1 METRFYQAQE
11 LDIQRIAFELANL
24 FLAQGYQAQHFGDK
38 GHMVVQLRK
47 GGDFAAIVGMQ
58 AALTLSLHGTP
69 GGVMAVIGQQQW
81 ADKAA
86 VGAVGM
92 LILWPLAFTAG
103 AGVIRQANLVNQV
116 LATLDSVVRQQ
127 QANVHIG
134 PPPPQLVQQMQMQ
147 MQQQPVYPPSPAQQP
162 AYPPPPAQW
171 AAPTI
176 YPPQTPPPAA
186 YPAHRTPPPP
196 PPPGHRVP
204 AAPAPAKIPCPQC
217 QALND
222 ADNLF
227 CARCGKPMQQ
237 PEEETLCPHC
247 EAKVPA
253 DAAFCTKCGEALTPP
268 PPAPAEIAVAPTTDA
283 TVAVNMTPAT
293 QLVQPEPVVQ
303 VWGTLQF
310 ADGDPVELTGTR
322 ITVGRVKPESNDAK
336 PDINLY
342 SSRAEAATVSRSHA
356 VIELQNDQCMLTDL
370 KSTNHTFINKQ
381 QLEPDKPTPFTDG
394 DSLQFGKIAC
404 IFKKS

>member
-1 METRFYQAQE
+1 
-11 LDIQRIAFELANL
+11 
-24 FLAQGYQAQHFGDK
+24 
-38 GHMVVQLRK
+38 
-47 GGDFAAIVGMQ
+47 
-58 AALTLSLHGTP
+58 
-69 GGVMAVIGQQQW
+69 
-81 ADKAA
+81 
-86 VGAVGM
+86 
-92 LILWPLAFTAG
+92 
-103 AGVIRQANLVNQV
+103 
-116 LATLDSVVRQQ
+116 
-127 QANVHIG
+127 
-134 PPPPQLVQQMQMQ
+134 
-147 MQQQPVYPPSPAQQP
+147 
-162 AYPPPPAQW
+162 
-171 AAPTI
+171 
-176 YPPQTPPPAA
+176 
-186 YPAHRTPPPP
+186 
-196 PPPGHRVP
+196 
-204 AAPAPAKIPCPQC
+204 
-217 QALND
+217 
-222 ADNLF
+222 
-227 CARCGKPMQQ
+227 MQQ